1 MTISVLQKQLE
12 TLKDVAASLHIA
24 LKHERKCRESTEAHA
39 RKSSRL
45 AVEAIM
51 KNESDT
57 LSSQAAVSTQ
67 QDSIIASLKVRM
79 HVFMDATAF
88 ILYYILLRK
97 VFSG

>member
-1 MTISVLQKQLE
+1 M
-12 TLKDVAASLHIA
+12 
-24 LKHERKCRESTEAHA
+24 
-39 RKSSRL
+39 
-45 AVEAIM
+45 M